1 MTSVSSSKTAVSAPV
16 AGEPRQ
22 RISRVDSR
30 GNDDY
35 VFALYE
41 RLRAER
47 GPIRALDFGCGSGKL
62 ITRARER
69 GFDDF
74 LGAETYYGDGATE
87 AEAMSSIPADTA
99 KRILRVADDGKLP
112 FPDQYFD
119 LVCSNQVFE
128 HVHNLGP
135 VLDELV
141 RVTNPD
147 GVHVHMMPTRETV
160 FEAHLRVPLYHRLPA
175 RWRERYVR
183 WFYERGIAAFSDQTA
198 SFDQWWANMG
208 PFMRDEV
215 YHRPWTEYEAAFRRR
230 FEVRRREQDKLLFHL
245 GQRRSKPFRVAAR
258 VFSSLPAWLVS
269 VMELRRTGAVV
280 ELRFIRPPS

>member
-1 MTSVSSSKTAVSAPV
+1 MTSVSSSNSVASTPV
-16 AGEPRQ
+16 A
-22 RISRVDSR
+22 D
-30 GNDDY
+30 GNHDY
-35 VFALYE
+35 LFAIYE
-41 RLRAER
+41 QLRAER
-47 GPIRALDFGCGSGKL
+47 GPIRALDFGCGSGTL

-69 GFDDF
+69 GFDGF
-74 LGAETYYGDGATE
+74 LGAETYYGDGAIE
-87 AEAMSSIPADTA
+87 AQTMSSIPAETA
-99 KRILRVADDGKLP
+99 NRIVHVADDGRLP
-112 FPDQYFD
+112 FPDQHFD
-119 LVCSNQVFE
+119 FVCSNQVLE

-135 VLDELV
+135 VLDELA

-147 GVHVHMMPTRETV
+147 GVHVHVWPTRETV
-160 FEAHLRVPLYHRLPA
+160 IEAHLRVPLYHRLPA

-183 WFYERGIAAFSDQTA
+183 WFHDRGIAAFTDETA
-198 SFDQWWANMG
+198 SFDEWWGNFG

-215 YHRPWTEYEAAFRRR
+215 YHRPWKEYEVAFRRR

-269 VMELRRTGAVV
+269 AMELRRAGAVV